1 MEQHRTPTATAACF
15 VHRLRSFTGYIYVR
29 LKWNGSTVLSGD
41 THTNRLGLSCH
52 CHQYQP
58 FTAFSVTGS
67 VSSLLLPALNASY
80 PPFPPA
86 PVHIV
91 EGCWWQRSCPYAA
104 VTGCW
109 RHIPCKY
116 EICDIRFARF
126 SRPLSVRLSR
136 HFAAVA
142 LGCVQV
148 FLYVHQTS
156 ELARRPVAPEGLLQR
171 SAHALDRC
179 RRRAWTPTSAS
190 AH

>member
-1 MEQHRTPTATAACF
+1 MAMFLLFARHLRQAKMER
-15 VHRLRSFTGYIYVR
+15 VHCVIRGHAHKQV
-29 LKWNGSTVLSGD
+29 G
-41 THTNRLGLSCH
+41 
-52 CHQYQP
+52 P
-58 FTAFSVTGS
+58 
-67 VSSLLLPALNASY
+67 LLPLPSIPAFHGFFGDRFGVLPLTSGFKCIV